1 MISQVNRLNPLYFPF
16 TCLDEDIKNM
26 EVCSGLS
33 KCLEQ
38 ILLKIK
44 SNMEPRHPSALPVLP
59 NMSFGRL
66 HVLLIVVVDIVV
78 SELPQ
83 TTVVTNER
91 QVNGLN
97 HLYPP
102 FTCLDE
108 NMLHRHFRA
117 VHYCCSAVMSCHL
130 SDVLCFKAN
139 NKKQSHY
146 DWVVWRFFTEPAY
159 CGTLFSIWCLVLAL
173 YFATFFC

>member
-1 MISQVNRLNPLYFPF
+1 
-16 TCLDEDIKNM
+16 M

-91 QVNGLN
+91 QGPMGWTI
-97 HLYPP
+97 LYPP

-108 NMLHRHFRA
+108 NMLHRHFRGRTLLLLR
-117 VHYCCSAVMSCHL
+117 C
-130 SDVLCFKAN
+130 DVL
-139 NKKQSHY
+139 SS
-146 DWVVWRFFTEPAY
+146 VWRALFQSQQQKAITLWLGRLEILYWTSLLWYIVFHLVSCACSVFCHFFLLIESAGNIWGI
-159 CGTLFSIWCLVLAL
+159 CG
-173 YFATFFC
+173 